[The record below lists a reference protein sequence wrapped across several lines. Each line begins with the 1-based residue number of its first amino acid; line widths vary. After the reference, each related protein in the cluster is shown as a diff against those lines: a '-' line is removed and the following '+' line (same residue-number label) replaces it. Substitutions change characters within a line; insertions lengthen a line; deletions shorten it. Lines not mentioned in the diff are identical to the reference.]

1 MSLFEILPDELIL
14 MILWKLSLQDINR
27 LALVSRRLYA
37 MASTPKLWANMIVAK
52 RNFRKHGIDHLL
64 TIKRFQDLVSL
75 DLSGMMGLTTAQ
87 FKKLL
92 NFSLKSKLKWLD
104 LSSVKM
110 DYSKFYI
117 KLPKQMP
124 CTGALANISPDLLA
138 RAVNRLEMVNLS
150 GTYVTLE
157 QATAIFKQILVST
170 NLAHLSIGGLR
181 LREVPV
187 DLFVNAL
194 AKIKRVNIFATITTS
209 GDNVSKVQVKALLL
223 KLQEKTVLKTL
234 DLDMRSFLE
243 IGEVN
248 TWAKNTITR
257 PVRIYSK
264 LKTNSEVYRVV
275 RDWKKTKNYLEVVN

>member
-1 MSLFEILPDELIL
+1 MSMFELLPDELIL
-14 MILWKLSLQDINR
+14 MILYNLSLPDINR
-27 LALVSRRLYA
+27 MAVVSSRMFA
-37 MASTPKLWANMIVAK
+37 IASTPKLWANMVVAK
-52 RNFRKHGIDHLL
+52 KTIRKLGIDHLL
-64 TIKRFQDLVSL
+64 NIKRFQDLVSL
-75 DLSGMMGLTTAQ
+75 DLSGMMGLSTAQ

-92 NFSLKSKLKWLD
+92 NFSLKSKLKSLD

-110 DYSKFYI
+110 DYANFYI

-138 RAVNRLEMVNLS
+138 RAVNRLEIVNLS

-157 QATAIFKQILVST
+157 QALAIFKQILVST
-170 NLAHLSIGGLR
+170 NLSELSIGGLR

-194 AKIKRVNIFATITTS
+194 AKIKKVEIFATITTS
-209 GDNVSKVQVKALLL
+209 GDNVSRVQVKALLL

-234 DLDMRSFLE
+234 DIDGRSFRE
-243 IGEVN
+243 IEEAN
-248 TWAKNTITR
+248 TWAKNNITR

-264 LKTNSEVYRVV
+264 LKKNSEVYQIV
-275 RDWKKTKNYLEVVN
+275 RDWKKTKNYLEI